1 MSVFTYVYL
10 ETQIENG
17 EGAHII
23 MELMQFHYE
32 NGFAYSVNKCFN
44 QKIKSAFGILQNYQ
58 KSQIIHSNNLG
69 LITCGLY

>member
-1 MSVFTYVYL
+1 MSVSTYVYL

-44 QKIKSAFGILQNYQ
+44 QKINLEFCKIHQ